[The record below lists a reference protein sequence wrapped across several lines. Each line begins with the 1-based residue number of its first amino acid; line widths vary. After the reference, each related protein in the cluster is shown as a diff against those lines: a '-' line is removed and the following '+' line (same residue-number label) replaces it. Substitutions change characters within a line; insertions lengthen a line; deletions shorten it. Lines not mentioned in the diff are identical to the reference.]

1 MHNALSIICY
11 QISIF
16 GESDWSREG
25 ERERKKFNLNF
36 GLDVTKSSRRYLSGT
51 TCSAIFTN
59 YRLANPLVYIFELTI
74 CFETR
79 FNMAHDLKM
88 ARYTEQSRL
97 S

>member
-11 QISIF
+11 QISIV

-25 ERERKKFNLNF
+25 ERGRKKINLNF
-36 GLDVTKSSRRYLSGT
+36 GLDVTKSSRRYLSGP

-59 YRLANPLVYIFELTI
+59 YWLANPLVYIFELTI

-88 ARYTEQSRL
+88 ARYTEQSKL